1 MGDYLATIHGNWR
14 SWVTKIAISVMFY
27 PLDWQKRE
35 YFPETP
41 IMVKTMVSCIKMF
54 PQWFYPLGGLLKNI
68 SIICKPST
76 QDLES
81 TRREDVE
88 PPTEA
93 QQQKELGADGPPWGS
108 PWGICGSL
116 NDPAKTPM
124 MVGAWRR
131 ICPNSK
137 NWMGWNRQTY
147 TIHIYNNI
155 VCVYIYICI
164 LNSRVWNWHSYFH

>member
-1 MGDYLATIHGNWR
+1 
-14 SWVTKIAISVMFY
+14 MFY

-35 YFPETP
+35 YVPETP
-41 IMVKTMVSCIKMF
+41 TMVKTMVSCIKMF

-76 QDLES
+76 QDLDS

-93 QQQKELGADGPPWGS
+93 QQQKELGADGPPWGP

-116 NDPAKTPM
+116 NDPPKTRM
-124 MVGAWRR
+124 TVGAWRR

-147 TIHIYNNI
+147 TIHIYNSI
-155 VCVYIYICI
+155 VCVCKYIYIHI
-164 LNSRVWNWHSYFH
+164 EFEGLKLT